1 MDGYIMDTVL
11 YVVAEKT
18 INNVAIE
25 TELNINYQY
34 RSKRYH
40 LSPTLIHSRVPRP
53 GAQPDALANTM
64 FQISSSTQVLG
75 TVSSESV

>member
-1 MDGYIMDTVL
+1 MDGYIMDTAL
-11 YVVAEKT
+11 YIVAEKT

-25 TELNINYQY
+25 TVLNINYQY

-53 GAQPDALANTM
+53 GAQ
-64 FQISSSTQVLG
+64 SG
-75 TVSSESV
+75 TI